1 MTNETQITQFEVGKI
16 YATRS
21 VCDYNCII
29 SVTVQKRTAKT
40 VQVLLDGKSKS
51 FRVGGY
57 DGAEYIRPWGSYSM
71 CPIIRATDRA
81 LYN

>member
-1 MTNETQITQFEVGKI
+1 MTTQIIQFEVGKI

-21 VCDYNCII
+21 ACDHDCII

-40 VQVLLDGKSKS
+40 VQVLLEGEVKS
-51 FRVGGY
+51 FRVSEY
-57 DGAEYIRPWGSYSM
+57 NGAEYIRPWGSYSM